1 MQIKHHEVDTLLAM
15 PLLGEQ
21 GALHLISR
29 TCMVVADGQFDALV
43 QKIASLY
50 MATSSIWFFFY
61 QSWICKDILLC
72 SHFSIES
79 RYIYMISLSGVTRW

>member
-29 TCMVVADGQFDALV
+29 TCMVVADGQFNALV

-50 MATSSIWFFFY
+50 MATSSIWVFFIRVGFGKIFY
-61 QSWICKDILLC
+61 YVPIL
-72 SHFSIES
+72 
-79 RYIYMISLSGVTRW
+79 V

>member
-50 MATSSIWFFFY
+50 MATSSIWVF
-61 QSWICKDILLC
+61 
-72 SHFSIES
+72 
-79 RYIYMISLSGVTRW
+79 LSELDL

>member
-21 GALHLISR
+21 RALHLISR

-50 MATSSIWFFFY
+50 MATSSIWVFFIRVRFVKIFY
-61 QSWICKDILLC
+61 YVPILA
-72 SHFSIES
+72 
-79 RYIYMISLSGVTRW
+79 